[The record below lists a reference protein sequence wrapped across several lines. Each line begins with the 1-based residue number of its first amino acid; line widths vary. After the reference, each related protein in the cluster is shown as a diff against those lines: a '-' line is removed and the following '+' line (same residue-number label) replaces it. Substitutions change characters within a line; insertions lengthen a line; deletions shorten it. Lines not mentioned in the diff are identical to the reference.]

1 MATDSIVVLFQP
13 TLEAAWLDLQYI
25 SADQLGLPT
34 TDWSDYA
41 PERNLLVLNS
51 RMLESL
57 GVAAIERW
65 RGMFLGYAQG
75 DALTILAEETYRS
88 PRLAASYASCEGE
101 FVNTTLTTYTVDA
114 GDYVTVKSSERDD
127 VRYRVEGP
135 LSIPPGTTGG
145 FTATATTAGSI
156 GNALAGEI
164 DEIEGNAFP
173 GVTFANTSAAEGR
186 DGESDPDLASRAR
199 LAITALSIAGP
210 IDAYEYFA
218 RGGERNGEVDED
230 IATIG
235 VTRVRTYT
243 ALSDGKVSAF
253 FATPTG
259 GVSGTATTGNL
270 GLINAKILL
279 RVVPTGTDY
288 EGDSATPVI
297 IDLDYVAYVPDNL
310 GIDPDEL
317 KAAIEARFVEYIST
331 LPVGGPPEITPTP
344 GYTGSITTSKTRGI
358 ITEAD
363 INGVKPVSDAVHSI
377 NLATEQLIAFDEAPV
392 PGTITG
398 TVTFQPPQAP

>member
-1 MATDSIVVLFQP
+1 MATDSIIVLFQP

-88 PRLAASYASCEGE
+88 PRLDASYATCEGQ
-101 FVNTTLTTYTVDA
+101 FVNGTATTYTVDA
-114 GDYVTVKSSERDD
+114 GDYVTVKTSERDD
-127 VRYRVEGP
+127 VRYRIEGP

-145 FTATATTAGSI
+145 FIATATTAGSI

-173 GVTFANTSAAEGR
+173 GVTFENTSAAEGR
-186 DGESDPDLASRAR
+186 DVESDPDLATRAR
-199 LAITALSIAGP
+199 LAVTSLSIAGP

-218 RGGERNGEVDED
+218 RGGERDGEVDED

-243 ALSDGKVSAF
+243 NLADGKVSAYF
-253 FATPTG
+253 GTPTG

-288 EGDSATPVI
+288 EGASATPVT
-297 IDLDYVAYVPDNL
+297 IDLEYTAYVPDNL

-317 KAAIEARFVEYIST
+317 EAAIEARFVEYVST

-363 INGVKPVSDAVHSI
+363 INGIKPVSDATHSI
-377 NLATEQLIAFDEAPV
+377 NLSTEQLIALDEVPV
-392 PGTITG
+392 PGT
-398 TVTFQPPQAP
+398 VTATIVFQPPQSP